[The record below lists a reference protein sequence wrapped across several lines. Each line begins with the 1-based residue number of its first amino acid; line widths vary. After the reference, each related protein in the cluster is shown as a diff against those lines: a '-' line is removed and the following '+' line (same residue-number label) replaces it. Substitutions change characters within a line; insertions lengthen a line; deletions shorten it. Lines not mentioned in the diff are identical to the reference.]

1 VAETGP
7 GEARAAEAR
16 ALQKGAAEAGATATP
31 AAEAGRAATATP
43 AAEATGVQKGAEE
56 AGGRPL
62 VFLDFDGVIC
72 DSLPECYAVSRAA
85 FYGLYLGSPEPETA
99 QGDEALFRRL
109 RPYIRRG
116 GDYMFIQLALRE
128 GIDPRSQADF
138 DALIA
143 ERRELDDHFHG
154 LFYRARHELLAA
166 EPERWYALNPLYPG
180 MAELL
185 GRYGGDG
192 RFLILSTKEAAFIE
206 KILAFNGIAWD
217 ASRICCSGKE
227 EKRSFI
233 DRIMDERMAE
243 RAIFIDDQIDH
254 FKGASRHELRC
265 LLADWGYVRE
275 DWLEDTRTEHVT
287 LGQLDTLFR
296 HSL

>member
-1 VAETGP
+1 MAEAET
-7 GEARAAEAR
+7 GEARAAEAGR
-16 ALQKGAAEAGATATP
+16 GATE
-31 AAEAGRAATATP
+31 AA
-43 AAEATGVQKGAEE
+43 AAEATGKQKGTEE
-56 AGGRPL
+56 AAGRPL

-85 FYGLYLGSPEPETA
+85 YYGLYLGLPQPEEA

-128 GIDPRSQADF
+128 GIEPGSQADF

-154 LFYRARHELLAA
+154 LFYQARHELLSD

-180 MAELL
+180 MAALL
-185 GRYGGDG
+185 SLYGRNDA
-192 RFLILSTKEAAFIE
+192 FLILSTKEAAFIE

-217 ASRICCSGKE
+217 AARVYCSGKE
-227 EKRSFI
+227 EKRAFI
-233 DRIMDERMAE
+233 DRVMDERKAVH
-243 RAIFIDDQIDH
+243 AIFIDDQIDH
-254 FKGASRHELRC
+254 FKGSSRHELRC
-265 LLADWGYVRE
+265 LLADWGYVRA
-275 DWLEDTRTEHVT
+275 DWLKDRSVERVS
-287 LGQLDTLFR
+287 LGQLDTLFS